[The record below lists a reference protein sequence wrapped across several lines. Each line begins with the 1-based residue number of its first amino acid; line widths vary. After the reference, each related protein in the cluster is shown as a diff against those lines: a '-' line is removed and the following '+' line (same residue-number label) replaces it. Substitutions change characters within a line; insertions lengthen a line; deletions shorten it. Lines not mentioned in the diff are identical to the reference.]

1 MEKFVLDVVA
11 VFAGV
16 FVALAAVA
24 GVAFVWIRRRF
35 RSLRARLVMGAT
47 GGELS
52 LAGMVGSFRVNRHSV
67 STAII
72 RRRLRLDVDAAV
84 AAVHAAERAG
94 AAIGELGSLAAE
106 LQVASD
112 SLDAA
117 MASMGS
123 SGVTPVILARANDL
137 SSSARRLRREAE
149 QLLASSAVP
158 GLFAPQPVEDRRF
171 MDGGVCGSGTHL
183 DLLAGAERALVLS
196 LSDGSVE
203 EGRMTCA
210 PGSVRAEFDA
220 LRASGCELFV
230 AAPASVSPEDLMDPH
245 KVPEAL
251 ELGRRQAWGDLGAIR
266 QLWS

>member
-158 GLFAPQPVEDRRF
+158 GHAALIDSIGSL
-171 MDGGVCGSGTHL
+171 GG
-183 DLLAGAERALVLS
+183 
-196 LSDGSVE
+196 
-203 EGRMTCA
+203 
-210 PGSVRAEFDA
+210 
-220 LRASGCELFV
+220 LRA
-230 AAPASVSPEDLMDPH
+230 
-245 KVPEAL
+245 
-251 ELGRRQAWGDLGAIR
+251 GRRSIR
-266 QLWS
+266 AGWSPLSR

>member
-84 AAVHAAERAG
+84 APGH
-94 AAIGELGSLAAE
+94 
-106 LQVASD
+106 
-112 SLDAA
+112 
-117 MASMGS
+117 
-123 SGVTPVILARANDL
+123 GVV
-137 SSSARRLRREAE
+137 
-149 QLLASSAVP
+149 
-158 GLFAPQPVEDRRF
+158 
-171 MDGGVCGSGTHL
+171 
-183 DLLAGAERALVLS
+183 
-196 LSDGSVE
+196 
-203 EGRMTCA
+203 
-210 PGSVRAEFDA
+210 
-220 LRASGCELFV
+220 LRASSISCST
-230 AAPASVSPEDLMDPH
+230 AAP
-245 KVPEAL
+245 
-251 ELGRRQAWGDLGAIR
+251 Q
-266 QLWS
+266 